1 MPFGSSVFAPAHWV
15 LLAVVSCAAA
25 QSLLPD
31 YPCSKALPVPPELRI
46 PANLPVKGEP
56 FDFEKQVRAYF
67 GTLAYRNLG
76 WCQDKWVRD
85 TGPYLDSA
93 YYGTHPAARI
103 FYSPEVI
110 TWLQGGRKGKIADGA
125 IIIKEQ

>member
-1 MPFGSSVFAPAHWV
+1 MPLGTSVFSPARWV

-25 QSLLPD
+25 QPVPPD
-31 YPCSKALPVPPELRI
+31 YPCSQAQKVPPELKI

-76 WCQDKWVRD
+76 WC
-85 TGPYLDSA
+85 
-93 YYGTHPAARI
+93 
-103 FYSPEVI
+103 
-110 TWLQGGRKGKIADGA
+110 
-125 IIIKEQ
+125 